1 MEKKEIQL
9 ALASALKQAVEN
21 IEKLRKA
28 ELAGEE
34 KLRQKELKKAVA
46 APTMPGRGDS
56 APTAA
61 HGTGDPAN
69 PGPLEILQ
77 HAEKSMTKNV
87 LPGGSDMTNAG
98 ATVPGMMANAEKPE
112 VCPECK
118 EDAEKKKL
126 CKKCSEK
133 KLSKAYDTEPQMPM
147 GWVSSTGKTPTRTV
161 ESVESK
167 EPVSIMSGK
176 VGNRLVGASLPAK
189 EGQQAPQTQL
199 FSPSALSGKFDP
211 SGDVSSWLHG
221 KPQSNPAASASM
233 ESGEAVKT
241 YRGLQNP
248 SSGPEGDKAKQA
260 LLTRDYNKET
270 GKTGPSTLASI
281 HARVKQNRTM
291 TNEEWA
297 GDRDRAGKNI
307 ALPFEEEDRLKGQKN
322 LATKAKDI
330 SSDIREKRKDQK
342 ILAEKKSRELKL
354 SEELININ
362 GTHQKDG
369 SDKQERYETPNKQ
382 GEKAILP
389 GDKDSKDAGGDDH
402 KVRKGLPGAGKKV
415 AKSAEKME
423 KVTPPGVSEE
433 TMHKLKDQYGHDEAG
448 KEKAYA
454 TAWKISKEKKG
465 LEKTTD
471 QYANIK
477 RGIGGDKNGSGAKP
491 ITASGKMSKQTMAPI
506 PPIAPPPVPGEVGGL
521 PVPPKVPGLK

>member
-1 MEKKEIQL
+1 MEKKEVKL
-9 ALASALKQAVEN
+9 ALANALKQAVEN
-21 IEKLRKA
+21 IENLRKA
-28 ELAGEE
+28 ELAGKE
-34 KLRQKELKKAVA
+34 KLEQKELKKAVA
-46 APTMPGRGDS
+46 APTMPGRGDNS
-56 APTAA
+56 PTAA
-61 HGTGDPAN
+61 QGSGTTA
-69 PGPLEILQ
+69 IFQ
-77 HAEKSMTKNV
+77 HSEKKVEKSIGALPSSEAGNAATTV
-87 LPGGSDMTNAG
+87 L
-98 ATVPGMMANAEKPE
+98 GMMANTEEPTSG
-112 VCPECK
+112 ECK
-118 EDAEKKKL
+118 VCEKGKL

-189 EGQQAPQTQL
+189 EGQQAPHTQL

-248 SSGPEGDKAKQA
+248 SSGPEDDKAKQA

-389 GDKDSKDAGGDDH
+389 GDKDPKDAGGDDH
-402 KVRKGLPGAGKKV
+402 KVRKGIPGAGKKV
-415 AKSAEKME
+415 AKSAEKA
-423 KVTPPGVSEE
+423 
-433 TMHKLKDQYGHDEAG
+433 D
-448 KEKAYA
+448 
-454 TAWKISKEKKG
+454 
-465 LEKTTD
+465 LEKTALTE
-471 QYANIK
+471 IGKLK
-477 RGIGGDKNGSGAKP
+477 RAIGGDANGSRKDQL
-491 ITASGKMSKQTMAPI
+491 TASGKMPESMTGQAAVLKPPAAP
-506 PPIAPPPVPGEVGGL
+506 EVS
-521 PVPPKVPGLK
+521 KVPGAVGELSKLKV